1 MVICCAKRGTIT
13 GGLKDTI
20 APKMVNSLPKNF
32 STNFTGKEIKIS
44 FDEYIK
50 LKEINKQ
57 LIISPPMKRQPEI
70 LPYNASKVLSL
81 IHI

>member
-1 MVICCAKRGTIT
+1 MQKGIFKYSLLFLVFMVIGCAKRGTIT

-44 FDEYIK
+44 FNEYIK
-50 LKEINKQ
+50 LKEINNF
-57 LIISPPMKRQPEI
+57 LYNNIIREGI
-70 LPYNASKVLSL
+70 V
-81 IHI
+81 